1 MGKRQCD
8 CRQCGAPV
16 GIIGRDL
23 CCRCV
28 RRLREMAAKAP
39 CPGCEQERVLV
50 PETGWCQRCSHRC
63 LTCGGPVR
71 AKDSSTCWPCERQ
84 AANQA
89 RKRTCPRCGREGFLR
104 EQTGWCGTCSR
115 PGPGKDPPRI
125 CQTCGQLRRHAGLG
139 LCSACLQRNPDRP
152 FVTGAN
158 LAARLPDPPNWLAD
172 FVVYVAARHGP
183 SRTCQMLGKLG
194 QVLADDQ
201 SNLPQAVLER
211 CRRPGRSIG
220 SLARALEGFF
230 VQRHLAI
237 ATDQAHQRAAE
248 RRRRRLQATPESLR
262 PCADAFASTLLQQRE
277 RARRAGT
284 KPRTDHTIEV
294 ALAVVRDFAQHLHT
308 DSHKTDWALVDVQDV
323 EAFLNLQPRN
333 RNRRLLV
340 LRQFFRFARTN
351 RTILIDATRRLS
363 AKQHKSF
370 IGKTVPLQ
378 QQRQLFR
385 RWTGDDSVHPHEAL
399 LGILALLHGATG
411 QEVRLLRCADIDA
424 DLRTVRLGQR
434 PRPVPLD
441 PPTWQAIQRCLRH
454 RQQQRTDNPH
464 LVVTRGTKAGQRPA
478 SGAYFSHLLDACP
491 VTTPALRSTRLINL
505 VNTLD
510 PKLTAAAM
518 GMTSEAMMIYL
529 ADQIDDTRLPESD
542 LNH

>member
-1 MGKRQCD
+1 M
-8 CRQCGAPV
+8 
-16 GIIGRDL
+16 
-23 CCRCV
+23 
-28 RRLREMAAKAP
+28 
-39 CPGCEQERVLV
+39 
-50 PETGWCQRCSHRC
+50 
-63 LTCGGPVR
+63 R
-71 AKDSSTCWPCERQ
+71 AKDSSICRPCERKT
-84 AANQA
+84 ASQA

-125 CQTCGQLRRHAGLG
+125 CKSCGQLRRHAGLG

-158 LAARLPDPPNWLAD
+158 LAARLPEPPDWLAD
-172 FVVYVAARHGP
+172 FVVYLAARHGP
-183 SRTCQMLGKLG
+183 SRACQMLGALG
-194 QVLADDQ
+194 RVLADDQ
-201 SNLPQAVLER
+201 SNLPPAVLAR

-230 VQRHLAI
+230 VEHRMAM
-237 ATDQAHQRAAE
+237 ATDQAERLAAE
-248 RRRRRLQATPESLR
+248 RRRRRLQATPEPLR
-262 PCADAFASTLLQQRE
+262 PCVEAFASVLLRQRE

-294 ALAVVRDFAQHLHT
+294 ALAVVRDFAQHLH
-308 DSHKTDWALVDVQDV
+308 SHPHKTDWALVDVQDV

-340 LRQFFRFARTN
+340 LQQFFRFARTN
-351 RTILIDATRRLS
+351 RTILIDPTRGQS
-363 AKQHKSF
+363 AKGHKGF
-370 IGKTVPLQ
+370 IGKTVSLQ

-385 RWTGDDSVHPHEAL
+385 RWTGDDTVHPHEAL
-399 LGILALLHGATG
+399 LGILALLHGASG
-411 QEVRLLRCADIDA
+411 QEVRLLRCTDIDI
-424 DLRTVRLGQR
+424 DLRAVRLGQR

-441 PPTWQAIQRCLRH
+441 PPTWRAIQRCLHH

-491 VTTPALRSTRLINL
+491 VTAPALRSTRLIDL
-505 VNTLD
+505 VNILD
-510 PKLTAAAM
+510 PKLTAAAL

-529 ADQIDDTRLPESD
+529 ADRIDDSRLPE
-542 LNH
+542 NHSNH